1 MKKKA
6 EVLFYYN
13 STEKIAIFFFYCII
27 CGFSFQCIFLYFVIN
42 IDCLKF

>member
-13 STEKIAIFFFYCII
+13 STEKIAIFFFIVLYVAFL
-27 CGFSFQCIFLYFVIN
+27 FSIYFYI
-42 IDCLKF
+42 L